1 MTQGGNLWAALQ
13 GVRGQNNPVIDI
25 EPGTYSADQ
34 WANIGSWATSYSGT
48 LTIQGKNGGNVIVDG
63 GFKITGWTQDSTNPK
78 ILKTTI
84 SKNLRVSGEDAVS
97 TWRFESFWVNDHDTT
112 RARVPSTWTLPTI
125 TSVSTSG
132 YGSFIT
138 YTVGVPSATMRFLSG
153 LSTSELQD
161 VNIVLFHYWATT
173 RAYIKSIDTGRSTI
187 TFTAHSVGN
196 NNKGIEAGKTYFYL
210 DNFKRALTKPGE
222 WFLDRDGT
230 LYYYPKDGETASNI
244 QAYASHRHR
253 IMYVQMNNVVFK
265 NIEFRHCG
273 GNMPSTGITR
283 EDYIPS
289 GKQRVI
295 DVYLSSNVQ
304 FINCKVRH
312 CYCRA
317 ISIYDCQNC
326 VVSGCLI
333 EDFGAD
339 GIAFGACSGS
349 RIYNNIL
356 RHGGRVIHH
365 ENAIYDNRDPGA
377 VISHN
382 DISDMIWDGINVWAQ
397 DSQVSMIIEKN
408 HVHHIG
414 FNIMDD
420 IGCIYVT
427 NAQKGVV
434 IRNNH
439 VHHAGCHNYG
449 GWGIYVDLN
458 CHNVVVESNLAH
470 DFYDGC
476 IHFHYGNYNEVRNN
490 ILAFGKIGLISK
502 GTNDNRQQVYLD
514 HNIFITNSGY
524 YFCDYWGYN
533 SFDAGNNNIFYAF
546 DKPNFQWLQNND
558 GKMGLGQSFNPNFKD
573 PLNRDFTF
581 TDDSKVRALG
591 FQPFTY
597 SDCGVVGDEWRRVA
611 SSYQIEAFP
620 EKSTNDNALFNNE
633 PMYGSTNSYLSNDS
647 QAGLIE
653 PVTSFENGLEDG
665 LAEPVTPFQNA
676 PEGQLAEPV
685 TLTNDSN
692 YRPNHSH
699 TRIRV
704 KRYVVTKA

>member
-1 MTQGGNLWAALQ
+1 MNKYGNLWSALQ
-13 GVRGQNNPVIDI
+13 SVRGQNNPVIEI

-34 WANIGSWATSYSGT
+34 WANIGTWATSYSGT
-48 LTIQGKNGGNVIVDG
+48 LTIKAKNNGNVIVDG
-63 GFKITGWTQDSTNPK
+63 GFKISGWTQDPSNPK

-84 SKNLRVSGEDAVS
+84 PKSIQVSGEDAVS
-97 TWRFESFWVNDHDTT
+97 SWRFESLWVNDHDTV

-125 TSVSTSG
+125 TSVYTSG
-132 YGSFIT
+132 WGEFVD

-153 LSTSELQD
+153 LSQSELQD

-187 TFTAHSVGN
+187 TFRAHSVGN

-210 DNFKRALTKPGE
+210 DNLKRALTKPGE

-253 IMYVQMNNVVFK
+253 IMYVQMNNVIIEG
-265 NIEFRHCG
+265 IEFRHVG
-273 GNMPSTGITR
+273 GNMPQNGITR
-283 EDYIPS
+283 EDYVPS

-295 DVYLSSNVQ
+295 DVYLSNNVQ

-317 ISIYDCQNC
+317 ISVYDSKNC
-326 VVSGCLI
+326 VVKGCLI

-349 RIYNNIL
+349 LIYNNIL

-377 VISHN
+377 RISHN
-382 DISDMIWDGINVWAQ
+382 DISDMFWDGINVWCQ
-397 DSQVSMIIEKN
+397 DQNISPELVIEKN

-427 NAQKGVV
+427 NVNGGVA
-434 IRNNH
+434 IKNNY
-439 VHHAGCHNYG
+439 VHHAGCHTYG

-458 CHNVVVESNLAH
+458 CHGVLVENNVAH

-476 IHFHYGNYNEVRNN
+476 IHFHYGDGNTVKNN
-490 ILAFGKIGLISK
+490 ILGFGKVGLISK
-502 GTNDNRQQVYLD
+502 GTNSWHQVHLTK
-514 HNIFITNSGY
+514 NIFITNTGHF
-524 YFCDYWGYN
+524 FCDYWDPSSVTTGG
-533 SFDAGNNNIFYAF
+533 DNIFWNFNTPGFVWNQNREYLPNVGQHF
-546 DKPNFQWLQNND
+546 DPLFND
-558 GKMGLGQSFNPNFKD
+558 PMNRDFNFKD
-573 PLNRDFTF
+573 A
-581 TDDSKVRALG
+581 SKVKALG
-591 FQPFTY
+591 FVPFDY
-597 SDCGVVGDEWRRVA
+597 SDCGVIGDAWRKVA
-611 SSYQIEAFP
+611 SSYQIENFP
-620 EKSTNDNALFNNE
+620 SPSSNDNALLNAE
-633 PMYGSTNSYLSNDS
+633 PMYGSTNS
-647 QAGLIE
+647 AAA
-653 PVTSFENGLEDG
+653 NGEEEEVVVRTVKTHRRHG
-665 LAEPVTPFQNA
+665 
-676 PEGQLAEPV
+676 
-685 TLTNDSN
+685 TLTKK
-692 YRPNHSH
+692 
-699 TRIRV
+699 RV
-704 KRYVVTKA
+704 YIV